1 MDAVMP
7 DKPQILDLPGG
18 QSLAYVHH
26 AGRVPGIQFF
36 SGFNSTMEGDKA
48 LALEHWCLQQGRQ
61 FTRFDYFGHGQS
73 SGDFSEGRV
82 GRWRDDALAI
92 FDQVTQGPQLLVG
105 SSMGGWIMLL
115 LALARPERVIGLVG
129 LAAAPDFTQRLRDS
143 GLGPEDRKQL
153 ESSGYCQIPCDY
165 DDGEPYVISA
175 GLLDEGEQH
184 LLLNSSIAI
193 ACPVRLIQGQRDTD
207 VPWQTALQLAECI
220 RSDDVEVIL
229 VKNGDHRLSGP
240 EDISRLEQTV
250 AKLLGQ
256 AR

>member
-1 MDAVMP
+1 MDTVMP
-7 DKPQILDLPGG
+7 EKYQLLNRPDGHT
-18 QSLAYVHH
+18 LAYVHR
-26 AGRVPGIQFF
+26 AGAGPGILFF

-48 LALEHWCLQQGRQ
+48 LALERWCLQRGQQ

-73 SGDFSEGRV
+73 SGEFAEGRI

-115 LALARPERVIGLVG
+115 LALVCPERIVGLIG

-143 GLGPEDRKQL
+143 GLRPEDRKQL
-153 ESSGYCQIPCDY
+153 ESSGFCQIPCDY

-175 GLLDEGEQH
+175 GLFEEGEQH
-184 LLLNSSIAI
+184 LLLNTSIAI
-193 ACPVRLIQGQRDTD
+193 ECPVRLIQGQSDTD

-229 VKNGDHRLSGP
+229 VKSGDHRLSGP
-240 EDISRLEQTV
+240 ADISRLEHTV
-250 AKLLGQ
+250 TRLLLLP
-256 AR
+256 A